1 MQACAVAQAASVR
14 QISRCPRGLVG
25 SGMNW
30 TPFTTFHLP
39 LLSMARSDFRL
50 AFFAYRFA
58 SAAA

>member
-1 MQACAVAQAASVR
+1 
-14 QISRCPRGLVG
+14 
-25 SGMNW
+25 MNW

-50 AFFAYRFA
+50 AFLANLFA